1 MLDII
6 ITLILVGLLIWGIM
20 KKLNPAFLLISLSL
34 ITMAGIQLVTGVS
47 VLGEKSTGSLF
58 FDLFE
63 NISNVAGSQLSRNVL
78 LVMTVMGYVFVCEK
92 LNASKMFAIYA
103 AKPFSKVKS
112 PYIIAVFVIVL
123 GVFLK
128 LAITSS
134 SSLCTMLLATMYP
147 VMRACGCSKGTAA
160 TAVTLPG
167 CVIWGPS
174 DATLYLA
181 FSIAGKEDLSV
192 VEFFTHYQIPLVF
205 IILVV
210 FAIAVPL
217 SAKFWDKREKD
228 SESGD
233 EKEIALLTA
242 DELGCPRFYAFFPL
256 LPLVI
261 ILVFSSLVPSTPVI
275 SVGAAHWLSLFI
287 LILVDIIVKKDFIK
301 GFNNAVDFLKGMSNY
316 LLLGGMI
323 MVGAS
328 LFSSALNSVGGMA
341 NIGKLLTSGN
351 AGYSITLVFAV
362 ILGYIIAAFSH
373 VSPALNIFVPVFVTV
388 CSATGNDIRLM
399 ILALLTGACMGI
411 AILPTNSALVI
422 ASGSIGVSIP
432 GIMKRN
438 LIPSIAATLAV
449 IVSCLVMYA
458 IGY

>member
-6 ITLILVGLLIWGIM
+6 ITLVLVALLIWGIM

-34 ITMAGIQLVTGVS
+34 ITMAGVQLITGVS

-63 NISNVAGSQLSRNVL
+63 NVTNVAGSQLSRNVL

-103 AKPFSKVKS
+103 AKPFAKVKS
-112 PYIIAVFVIVL
+112 PYVIAVFVIVL

-181 FSIAGKEDLSV
+181 FSIAGQESISV
-192 VEFFTHYQIPLVF
+192 VEFFTHYQIPLV
-205 IILVV
+205 IILLIV
-210 FAIAVPL
+210 FGISVPL

-228 SESGD
+228 ED
-233 EKEIALLTA
+233 AAEEKEVALLTA
-242 DELGCPRFYAFFPL
+242 EQLGCPRFYALFPL

-261 ILVFSSLVPSTPVI
+261 ILVFSSLIPATPVI
-275 SVGAAHWLSLFI
+275 SVGAAHWLALFV
-287 LILVDIIVKKDFIK
+287 LIIVDIIVKKDFVK
-301 GFNNAVDFLKGMSNY
+301 GFNNAIDFLKGMSNY

-341 NIGKLLTSGN
+341 NIGKLLTQSS
-351 AGYSITLVFAV
+351 AGYAMTLIFAV

-373 VSPALNIFVPVFVTV
+373 VSPALNIFVPLFVTV
-388 CSATGNDIRLM
+388 CAATGNDIRLM

-422 ASGSIGVSIP
+422 ASGTTGISIP

-438 LIPSIAATLAV
+438 LIPSIAATIAV
-449 IVSCLVMYA
+449 IATCLVMYA